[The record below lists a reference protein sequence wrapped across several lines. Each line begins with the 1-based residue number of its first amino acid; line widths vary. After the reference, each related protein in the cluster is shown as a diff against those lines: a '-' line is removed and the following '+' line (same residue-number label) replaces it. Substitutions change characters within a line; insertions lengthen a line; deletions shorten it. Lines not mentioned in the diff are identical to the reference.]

1 MELWFCARFEN
12 LCRYGLTFNNL
23 RFIPTFV
30 LEMRFFAAAL
40 FFLGAAVSNGQ
51 TPEVPHKMQFAGMTL
66 VIKDDARREIQ
77 KDVDA
82 LTQHPYY
89 FNMKVE
95 RAKTYFPIIE
105 KIFLEERLPDD
116 FKYLALQE
124 SALISDAVSS
134 SNAVGFWQFKDFTAE
149 EVGMRVDKDVDER
162 MNLISATRG
171 AARYLKQNN
180 FYFNNW
186 IYALQAYQMGA
197 GGARRAVGDK
207 HNGAK
212 HMEINGNTYWY
223 VKKYLAHK
231 IAFENA
237 IEGDAQLKLVT
248 HVTGSKTSLK
258 DIANEYQV
266 DLETM
271 EEYNKWARR
280 GAIPDDKQ
288 YTVLIP
294 QGAYD
299 QNFTK
304 LSISA
309 PPTPILIE
317 TGVASA
323 VVAPSLFV
331 NGVSVVMANPGD
343 RITTLADRAG
353 ISLSAFLR
361 FNDVSIDH
369 VVIPGKKYFVEKKK
383 RRASEAYHKVME
395 GENLWMISQTYGVQL
410 KKLRKYNRLDQNE
423 KVYASSMLW
432 LSSAKP
438 PKEDVPPQGEIV
450 ELDTDEEFN
459 WGQASLKGTI
469 TSPEPVEEPEYTV
482 EGSENSDSQTNE
494 ALTVVS
500 TTSASPSTIVDF
512 NEHNSPIVHEVKSSD
527 TLYSVARQYGVT
539 IKELMEWNEKKDFNL
554 SLGEKLRIL
563 MP

>member
-1 MELWFCARFEN
+1 
-12 LCRYGLTFNNL
+12 
-23 RFIPTFV
+23 
-30 LEMRFFAAAL
+30 MRFFAAAL

-105 KIFLEERLPDD
+105 KIFREERLPDD
-116 FKYLALQE
+116 FKFLALQE

-149 EVGMRVDKDVDER
+149 EVGMRVDNDVDER

-212 HMEINGNTYWY
+212 HMEINGKTYWY

-231 IAFENA
+231 VAFENA
-237 IEGDAQLKLVT
+237 LAGEAQLKLVT
-248 HVTGSKTSLK
+248 YETASKTSLK

-266 DLETM
+266 DLETI

-280 GAIPDDKQ
+280 GTIPDDKQ

-304 LSISA
+304 LSINA
-309 PPTPILIE
+309 PPKPVLIE
-317 TGVASA
+317 TGVATA
-323 VVAPSLFV
+323 VAAPLLFI
-331 NGVSVVMANPGD
+331 NGVPVVIAKPGD
-343 RITTLADRAG
+343 RITSLADRAG

-369 VVIPGKKYFVEKKK
+369 TVIPGKKYFTEKKR
-383 RRASEAYHKVME
+383 RRASEAYHKVTE
-395 GENLWMISQTYGVQL
+395 GENLWVISQTYGVQL
-410 KKLRKYNRLDQNE
+410 KKLRKYNRLAQNE
-423 KVYASSMLW
+423 KVNTSTMLW

-450 ELDTDEEFN
+450 ELDIDEEFN
-459 WGQASLKGTI
+459 WSQASLGETI
-469 TSPEPVEEPEYTV
+469 SFSEPVTEQEYV
-482 EGSENSDSQTNE
+482 VKEGEYSDSQTNE
-494 ALTVVS
+494 ELTVVS
-500 TTSASPSTIVDF
+500 NASTSTDMVVDF
-512 NEHNSPIVHEVKSSD
+512 NESNSPIVHEVKPSD

>member
-1 MELWFCARFEN
+1 
-12 LCRYGLTFNNL
+12 
-23 RFIPTFV
+23 
-30 LEMRFFAAAL
+30 MRFFAAAL

-105 KIFLEERLPDD
+105 KIFREERLPDD

-124 SALISDAVSS
+124 SALISDAVST

-162 MNLISATRG
+162 MNLISSTRG

-186 IYALQAYQMGA
+186 VYALQAYQMGA
-197 GGARRAVGDK
+197 GGAQRAVGDK

-212 HMEINGNTYWY
+212 HMEINGKTYWY

-237 IEGDAQLKLVT
+237 LEGDAQLKLVT
-248 HVTGSKTSLK
+248 YETASKTSLK
-258 DIANEYQV
+258 DIADEYKV
-266 DLETM
+266 DLETI

-280 GAIPDDKQ
+280 GSIPDDKR

-309 PPTPILIE
+309 PPTPVLIE
-317 TGVASA
+317 TGVAS
-323 VVAPSLFV
+323 VVATPLQFV
-331 NGVSVVMANPGD
+331 NGVPVMVAKPGD

-369 VVIPGKKYFVEKKK
+369 TIIPGKKYFIEKKK
-383 RRASEAYHKVME
+383 RRASEPYHKVME

-410 KKLRKYNRLDQNE
+410 KRLRRYNRLDQNDM
-423 KVYASSMLW
+423 VSASAMLW
-432 LSSAKP
+432 MSSAKP

-450 ELDTDEEFN
+450 ELDTDKEFN
-459 WGQASLKGTI
+459 WGQASLNETTPNPAPI
-469 TSPEPVEEPEYTV
+469 EEPQYALE
-482 EGSENSDSQTNE
+482 EGKSADTQINE
-494 ALTVVS
+494 KLLIVS
-500 TTSASPSTIVDF
+500 NASGSSNAVVDF
-512 NEHNSPIVHEVKSSD
+512 EGHNSPIVHEVKPSD

-539 IKELMEWNEKKDFNL
+539 IQELMEWNGKKDFNL

-563 MP
+563 LP

>member
-1 MELWFCARFEN
+1 
-12 LCRYGLTFNNL
+12 
-23 RFIPTFV
+23 
-30 LEMRFFAAAL
+30 MRFFAAAL

-95 RAKTYFPIIE
+95 RARTYFPIIE
-105 KIFLEERLPDD
+105 KIFQEERLPDD
-116 FKYLALQE
+116 FKFLALQE

-149 EVGMRVDKDVDER
+149 EVGMRVDNDVDER
-162 MNLISATRG
+162 MNLISSTRG

-186 IYALQAYQMGA
+186 VYALQAYQMGA
-197 GGARRAVGDK
+197 GGARREVGDK

-212 HMEINGNTYWY
+212 HMEINGKTYWY

-237 IEGDAQLKLVT
+237 LEGDAQLKLVT
-248 HVTGSKTSLK
+248 YETASKTSLK
-258 DIANEYQV
+258 DIANEYQI
-266 DLETM
+266 DLETI
-271 EEYNKWARR
+271 EEYNKWAKR

-309 PPTPILIE
+309 PPTPVLVE

-323 VVAPSLFV
+323 VVAPSLFI
-331 NGVSVVMANPGD
+331 NGVSVVMAKPGD

-353 ISLSAFLR
+353 ISLSAFIR

-369 VVIPGKKYFVEKKK
+369 VVIPGKKYFTEKKK

-410 KKLRKYNRLDQNE
+410 KRLRKYNRLDQNE
-423 KVYASSMLW
+423 KVSTSSMLW
-432 LSSAKP
+432 LSSVKP
-438 PKEDVPPQGEIV
+438 PKEDVPAQGEIV

-459 WGQASLKGTI
+459 WGQASLNRPISTPETI
-469 TSPEPVEEPEYTV
+469 KEPEYAMV
-482 EGSENSDSQTNE
+482 KSENSDSQTHE
-494 ALTVVS
+494 PLTVVS
-500 TTSASPSTIVDF
+500 NASVSSEPVVDLKSQ
-512 NEHNSPIVHEVKSSD
+512 NSPIVHEVRPSD

>member
-1 MELWFCARFEN
+1 
-12 LCRYGLTFNNL
+12 
-23 RFIPTFV
+23 
-30 LEMRFFAAAL
+30 MRFFAAAL

-105 KIFLEERLPDD
+105 KIFREERLPDD

-124 SALISDAVSS
+124 SALISDAVST

-162 MNLISATRG
+162 MNLISSTRG

-186 IYALQAYQMGA
+186 VYALQAYQMGA
-197 GGARRAVGDK
+197 GGAQRAVGDK

-212 HMEINGNTYWY
+212 HMEINGKTYWY

-237 IEGDAQLKLVT
+237 LEGDAQLKLVT
-248 HVTGSKTSLK
+248 YETASKTSLK
-258 DIANEYQV
+258 DIADEYKV
-266 DLETM
+266 DLETI

-280 GAIPDDKQ
+280 GSIPDDKR

-309 PPTPILIE
+309 PPTPVLIE

-323 VVAPSLFV
+323 IAAPMQFV
-331 NGVSVVMANPGD
+331 NGVPVMVAKPGD

-369 VVIPGKKYFVEKKK
+369 TVIPGNKYFIEKKK

-395 GENLWMISQTYGVQL
+395 GENLWLISQTYGVQL
-410 KKLRKYNRLDQNE
+410 KRLRKFNRLDQNDM
-423 KVYASSMLW
+423 VSASAMLW
-432 LSSAKP
+432 MSSAKP

-450 ELDTDEEFN
+450 ELDTDKEFN
-459 WGQASLKGTI
+459 WGQASLNETTPNPAPI
-469 TSPEPVEEPEYTV
+469 EEPQYALE
-482 EGSENSDSQTNE
+482 EGKSADTQINE
-494 ALTVVS
+494 KLLIVS
-500 TTSASPSTIVDF
+500 NASGSSNAVVDF
-512 NEHNSPIVHEVKSSD
+512 EGHNSPIVHEVKPSD

-539 IKELMEWNEKKDFNL
+539 IQELMEWNGKKDFNL

-563 MP
+563 LP

>member
-1 MELWFCARFEN
+1 
-12 LCRYGLTFNNL
+12 
-23 RFIPTFV
+23 
-30 LEMRFFAAAL
+30 MRFFAAAL
-40 FFLGAAVSNGQ
+40 FFLGAAVSYSQ

-66 VIKDDARREIQ
+66 VIKDNARREIQ
-77 KDVDA
+77 EDVDA

-105 KIFLEERLPDD
+105 KIFREERLPED

-134 SNAVGFWQFKDFTAE
+134 SDAVGFWQFKDFTAE
-149 EVGMRVDKDVDER
+149 EMGMRVDKDVDER
-162 MNLISATRG
+162 MNLISATRA

-197 GGARRAVGDK
+197 GGARREVGDK

-212 HMEINGNTYWY
+212 HMEINEKTYWY

-237 IEGDAQLKLVT
+237 LGGEPQLKLVAYET
-248 HVTGSKTSLK
+248 ASKTSLQ
-258 DIANEYQV
+258 DIANEFKL
-266 DLETM
+266 DLEVV

-294 QGAYD
+294 QGTYD
-299 QNFTK
+299 KNFTK
-304 LSISA
+304 LAISA
-309 PPTPILIE
+309 PPKPVLVDIGDGAAIAT
-317 TGVASA
+317 
-323 VVAPSLFV
+323 PSLFV
-331 NGVSVVMANPGD
+331 NGIPVVVAQPGD
-343 RITTLADRAG
+343 RLTTIADRAG

-361 FNDVSIDH
+361 YNDVSIDH
-369 VVIPGKKYFVEKKK
+369 AIIPGRKYFIEKKK
-383 RRASEAYHKVME
+383 KRASEAYHKVMD

-423 KVYASSMLW
+423 IVNSSTMLW
-432 LSSAKP
+432 LSSTKP
-438 PKEDVPPQGEIV
+438 PREDVPSQGEIV
-450 ELDTDEEFN
+450 ELNTDDEFN
-459 WGQASLKGTI
+459 WGQTSVQETISVPELKEE
-469 TSPEPVEEPEYTV
+469 TSFESAR
-482 EGSENSDSQTNE
+482 SENADNQTNE
-494 ALTVVS
+494 GMSVVS
-500 TTSASPSTIVDF
+500 HSATTPSTSSTL
-512 NEHNSPIVHEVKSSD
+512 NNQTQQIVHEVKPSD

-539 IKELMEWNEKKDFNL
+539 IKDLMEWNEKKDFNL
-554 SLGEKLRIL
+554 TLGEKLRIL
-563 MP
+563 QP

>member
-1 MELWFCARFEN
+1 
-12 LCRYGLTFNNL
+12 
-23 RFIPTFV
+23 
-30 LEMRFFAAAL
+30 MRFFAAAL

>member
-1 MELWFCARFEN
+1 
-12 LCRYGLTFNNL
+12 
-23 RFIPTFV
+23 
-30 LEMRFFAAAL
+30 MRFFAAAL

-105 KIFLEERLPDD
+105 KIFQEERLPDD

-149 EVGMRVDKDVDER
+149 EVGMRVDKEVDER

-186 IYALQAYQMGA
+186 VYALQAYQMGA

-212 HMEINGNTYWY
+212 HMDINGKTYWY

-231 IAFENA
+231 IAFESALNG
-237 IEGDAQLKLVT
+237 EPQLKLVT
-248 HVTGSKTSLK
+248 FETVSKTSLK
-258 DIANEYQV
+258 DIANKYQV
-266 DLETM
+266 DLETI

-280 GAIPDDKQ
+280 GDIPDDKQ

-304 LSISA
+304 LSISK
-309 PPTPILIE
+309 PPSPVIVE
-317 TGVASA
+317 TGVASE
-323 VVAPSLFV
+323 VATPSLFV
-331 NGVSVVMANPGD
+331 NGIPVVIAKPGD
-343 RITTLADRAG
+343 RITSLADRSG

-361 FNDVSIDH
+361 YNDVSIDH
-369 VVIPGKKYFVEKKK
+369 SVIPGKKYFVEKKK
-383 RRASEAYHKVME
+383 RRASEAYHKVMD
-395 GENLWMISQTYGVQL
+395 GENLWMVSQTYGVQL
-410 KKLRKYNRLDQNE
+410 KKLRKYNRLSQND
-423 KVYASSMLW
+423 KVNVSAMLW
-432 LSSAKP
+432 LSSTKP
-438 PKEDVPPQGEIV
+438 PKEDVPQEGEIV
-450 ELDTDEEFN
+450 ELNTDDEFN
-459 WGQASLKGTI
+459 WGQASVNEKTYKPDIKEDFLPKT
-469 TSPEPVEEPEYTV
+469 EESTDTLP
-482 EGSENSDSQTNE
+482 NE
-494 ALTVVS
+494 QITVVS
-500 TTSASPSTIVDF
+500 NASIPATSMIVL
-512 NEHNSPIVHEVKSSD
+512 NENNSPIVHEVRSSD

-539 IKELMEWNEKKDFNL
+539 IKDLMEWNEKKDFNL

-563 MP
+563 QP